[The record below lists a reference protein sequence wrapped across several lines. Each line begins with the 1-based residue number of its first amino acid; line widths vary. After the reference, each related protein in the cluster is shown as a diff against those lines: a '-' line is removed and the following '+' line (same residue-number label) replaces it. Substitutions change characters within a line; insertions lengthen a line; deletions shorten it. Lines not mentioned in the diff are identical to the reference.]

1 MGGFA
6 RPVNCGTNW
15 QLDSGHG
22 IRQRGDQM
30 ADIFMVAALVA
41 VAIVFASSLIL
52 MQRRSTRAASLA
64 VSDALAEVKANF
76 SQRIADRDAQ
86 LTALKQELASE
97 RSRFAVLQ
105 DQFGALQARNAAGV
119 ASARE
124 QAEQNERR
132 LAEINAARLE
142 LSNQFKALAGDIF
155 KTERDSFI
163 KQNHEQMDL
172 VLKPLR
178 ERIAEFQKGLTEDRA
193 TLLEQVKVLTN
204 TSTGIQE
211 DATNL
216 ARALRGSTQMQGA
229 WGEMI
234 LETVLQSSGLRKDE
248 QYRTH
253 APHQADNGAR
263 LQTDVEV
270 MLPQGD
276 SIVIDSKVSLLDY
289 IDFVNATDDESR
301 QSAQRRLVASMF
313 RHIEILSRKEY
324 HRNADS
330 GFDFVLMFIPIE
342 GAFAAAVNAEPKLLQ
357 DALSKQ
363 VCLTTPSTL
372 MSTLR
377 AVSNVWQ
384 IERRQRNA
392 EEIADRAGQLY
403 DKVVL
408 FLESMEQIDK
418 ALSGARRAY
427 DTAHA
432 RLTTGSG
439 NVVRQ
444 IQMLRQLGAK
454 ANKPLGSEWQPATD
468 IDDEPADEETKLLF
482 QSTPVSPTGSS

>member
-1 MGGFA
+1 LKILIATDVFPPRCGGA
-6 RPVNCGTNW
+6 GW
-15 QLDSGHG
+15 
-22 IRQRGDQM
+22 
-30 ADIFMVAALVA
+30 
-41 VAIVFASSLIL
+41 
-52 MQRRSTRAASLA
+52 STYY
-64 VSDALAEVKANF
+64 
-76 SQRIADRDAQ
+76 
-86 LTALKQELASE
+86 
-97 RSRFAVLQ
+97 
-105 DQFGALQARNAAGV
+105 
-119 ASARE
+119 
-124 QAEQNERR
+124 
-132 LAEINAARLE
+132 
-142 LSNQFKALAGDIF
+142 
-155 KTERDSFI
+155 
-163 KQNHEQMDL
+163 
-172 VLKPLR
+172 
-178 ERIAEFQKGLTEDRA
+178 
-193 TLLEQVKVLTN
+193 
-204 TSTGIQE
+204 
-211 DATNL
+211 L

-253 APHQADNGAR
+253 APHQADNGAH

-289 IDFVNATDDESR
+289 IDFVNAADDESR
-301 QSAQRRLVASMF
+301 QSAQRKLVASMF
-313 RHIEILSRKEY
+313 RHIEILSSKEY

-342 GAFAAAVNAEPKLLQ
+342 GAFAAAVSAEPKLLQ

-418 ALSGARRAY
+418 ALTGARRAY

-444 IQMLRQLGAK
+444 IQMLHQLGAK
-454 ANKPLGSEWQPATD
+454 VKKPLASEWQTGAESAE
-468 IDDEPADEETKLLF
+468 EPPDEEARLLF
-482 QSTPVSPTGSS
+482 QSAPASLTGGT